1 MPCPDSHP
9 QQEMHLERQYRSLWD
24 LQVEM
29 LVQNFRQSHHNLK
42 LVKVMHDITA
52 RNYRRD
58 WILFAKKYQAGG
70 MDTEHHKSK
79 ISVSMHM
86 HTCSNPEHRC
96 HAIWMG
102 LKCNE
107 KSMQKESHCHL
118 LFFGGTSQEHLG
130 RKMQTVGIIMLVTSA
145 YSPKAS
151 FLGQIHSAKGF
162 TGIKVWQNA

>member
-1 MPCPDSHP
+1 
-9 QQEMHLERQYRSLWD
+9 
-24 LQVEM
+24 
-29 LVQNFRQSHHNLK
+29 
-42 LVKVMHDITA
+42 
-52 RNYRRD
+52 
-58 WILFAKKYQAGG
+58 

-118 LFFGGTSQEHLG
+118 LFFGGISQEHLG
-130 RKMQTVGIIMLVTSA
+130 RKMQTVGIIMLLTSA

-162 TGIKVWQNA
+162 TGIKVWQNAQGTNSKVAKNEYFSCMCCTFVQIQSKHMYNQQLCGAINALKRDKMCPL